1 MIDKNKLISKF
12 KKNFFLFFNTSMAV
26 NSYWKRS
33 VYSILSKTME
43 LLVYIKLEPRWSDM
57 KIPNQFTFYFS
68 NTTKW
73 HMSEWC
79 STRCLITA
87 WVKTQM
93 IPNHRMWNRTL
104 NQWIK
109 YLRFCATLKRRK
121 YISGGKNEKTKE
133 SALRISFD
141 KEQLLLSLFKKNELD
156 ADDRTIGQIWSTIK
170 DQNGSSSLSELLD
183 CKDIEKKYVA
193 IFPLRGIGIVQ
204 WTKSNKIPDRGNYEK
219 ACERVEILSHLLSKK
234 EREKINET
242 KEKEMFDFI
251 THPHV
256 FTFTKENEQIWVERT
271 GKTKPNKF
279 HLLKTS
285 EEVMEAKIASLLWHI
300 RILRQYALRIRTEK
314 CIQTWSN
321 AWTVLYINGF
331 DKTKIVSKH
340 SPNFVDTIT
349 IRNTHVFLKEIL
361 LQSLMFVLLQM
372 LEKVMISHMWTALI
386 VWEAC
391 FLLQRYC

>member
-1 MIDKNKLISKF
+1 M
-12 KKNFFLFFNTSMAV
+12 
-26 NSYWKRS
+26 
-33 VYSILSKTME
+33 
-43 LLVYIKLEPRWSDM
+43 
-57 KIPNQFTFYFS
+57 
-68 NTTKW
+68 
-73 HMSEWC
+73 
-79 STRCLITA
+79 
-87 WVKTQM
+87 
-93 IPNHRMWNRTL
+93 
-104 NQWIK
+104 
-109 YLRFCATLKRRK
+109 
-121 YISGGKNEKTKE
+121 
-133 SALRISFD
+133 
-141 KEQLLLSLFKKNELD
+141 
-156 ADDRTIGQIWSTIK
+156 
-170 DQNGSSSLSELLD
+170 SELLD

-314 CIQTWSN
+314 CIQT
-321 AWTVLYINGF
+321 
-331 DKTKIVSKH
+331 
-340 SPNFVDTIT
+340 
-349 IRNTHVFLKEIL
+349 
-361 LQSLMFVLLQM
+361 
-372 LEKVMISHMWTALI
+372 
-386 VWEAC
+386 
-391 FLLQRYC
+391 